1 MLLSKGF
8 RLMDVNIFIFL
19 LQYCFQAFPI
29 RLSIFFEVRSTGEI
43 IWSKQIIMINLT
55 SLLYPNSS
63 INRQSAFLPVKLTE
77 CFFQNSCEQ
86 FRQYW
91 MPLGYPLFIFISLLS
106 FSSFIFDLLLSQIF
120 LSILM
125 YQQFNAKLLIYES
138 LINHKINANILKL
151 PSLKRSVLNELQSE
165 KLDL

>member
-43 IWSKQIIMINLT
+43 IWPKQIVMINLT

-63 INRQSAFLPVKLTE
+63 INRQSAFLPAKLTE
-77 CFFQNSCEQ
+77 CFFQNSCEL

-91 MPLGYPLFIFISLLS
+91 MPLGYPLFF
-106 FSSFIFDLLLSQIF
+106 FYFFTF
-120 LSILM
+120 LFQFYFWLAIIVDILE
-125 YQQFNAKLLIYES
+125 YSNVSA
-138 LINHKINANILKL
+138 
-151 PSLKRSVLNELQSE
+151 V
-165 KLDL
+165 